1 MVVFIQKRCV
11 KRTLHFNDLGE
22 NNVTLFMGLNAGFEY
37 ASRVGWARYF
47 YCPPPFG
54 SRVGWARYFYCPP
67 PFGSYFGGQIN
78 TCPPYL
84 TSSH

>member
-54 SRVGWARYFYCPP
+54 S
-67 PFGSYFGGQIN
+67 YFGGLLAVWQS
-78 TCPPYL
+78 YKA
-84 TSSH
+84 SQAG